1 MNFQFKAL
9 EKYTSFKKLSKD
21 IGAPVGLDDELVT
34 KHVLVAVW
42 DKGSLDDD
50 LRPASFDF
58 GFLIGFSFDGDSTK
72 YRVLRVNTVGDESF
86 VCEYDFAAPLNE
98 ECCPKVFYN
107 NGQLQSVGYI
117 VGAVSNPNTQDYDC
131 LIRTAPFRSEHRY
144 TNCKAS
150 GMVEVCDIKLGLDKS
165 KKQELADV

>member
-9 EKYTSFKKLSKD
+9 EKYNSFKKLCKD
-21 IGAPVGLDDELVT
+21 IGAPIGLDAELVT
-34 KHVLVAVW
+34 KHVLAAVW
-42 DKGSLDDD
+42 DKASLDED
-50 LRPASFDF
+50 LRPANFAF
-58 GFLIGFSFDGDSTK
+58 GFLVGFSFDGDNTK
-72 YRVLRVNTVGDESF
+72 YRVLRVNTCSDDSF
-86 VCEYDFAAPLNE
+86 VCEYDYAAPLNE

-107 NGQLQSVGYI
+107 NGQLQSVGYL

-150 GMVEVCDIKLGLDKS
+150 GMVEVCDIVLGLDKS
-165 KKQELADV
+165 KKQDQADV